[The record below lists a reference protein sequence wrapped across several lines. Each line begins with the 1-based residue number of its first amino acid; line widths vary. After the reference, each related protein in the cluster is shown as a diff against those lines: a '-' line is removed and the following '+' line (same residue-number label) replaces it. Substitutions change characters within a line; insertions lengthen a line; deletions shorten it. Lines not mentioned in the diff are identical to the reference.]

1 MDPGAKGSHLKPL
14 GPLAKF
20 FLLTYAVMWACFI
33 TVAALGIPI
42 YAPLGGVL
50 VLLGTFAPS
59 LVAVW
64 LTARTERET
73 GVRALLGGLFQWRVA
88 ARWYLFAL
96 TYIPAIKLTA
106 ALMYRVA
113 TGGWPRFGDEPW
125 YLILGAIAVSTPFQA
140 GEEIGWRGYALPR
153 LAARFGLGRG
163 SLLLGLVWA
172 CWHLPQFFIPEA
184 DTYGQSFLVFV
195 LQVTALSVAMAWLY
209 ARTNGS
215 LLLVMLLHAAVNNAK
230 DIVPSALPGASNPFA
245 LSASLV
251 AWLTVTLLWIC
262 AGYFLR
268 VMRRQAE
275 TTPFLSYRGRGG
287 TP

>member
-1 MDPGAKGSHLKPL
+1 VKSQNPL
-14 GPLAKF
+14 VTF
-20 FLLTYAVMWACFI
+20 FVLTYALMWACFI
-33 TVAALGIPI
+33 SVAVTGIPI
-42 YAPLGGVL
+42 YAPLGGAL

-59 LVAVW
+59 LVALW
-64 LTARTERET
+64 LTKRAEGDS
-73 GVRALLGGLFQWRVA
+73 GVRALLGGVFKWQVP

-96 TYIPAIKLTA
+96 AYIPAIKLTA
-106 ALMYRVA
+106 ALIHRLA
-113 TGGWPRFGDEPW
+113 TGAWPRFGDDPW
-125 YLILGAIAVSTPFQA
+125 YFILGAIAVSTPFQA

-153 LAARFGLGRG
+153 LAARFGLARA
-163 SLLLGLVWA
+163 SILLGLIWA
-172 CWHLPQFFIPEA
+172 FWHLPQFFIPEV
-184 DTYGQSFLVFV
+184 DTYGQSFFVFV

-262 AGYFLR
+262 AAYFLAR
-268 VMRRQAE
+268 MPKIANAVE
-275 TTPFLSYRGRGG
+275 
-287 TP
+287 